1 MEDIGGIILAGGKS
15 SRMGQDKGLMSI
27 DNKAMVE
34 HIIKE
39 FNLAGVNELNI
50 ISNNPDYDKFS
61 HPVYEDIIKEKG
73 PLGGIYTGLHH
84 TTKTWNIIVPCDT
97 PKIKAKYFDL
107 LIKEKA
113 KSPIQVLKSR
123 DKTHFL
129 IGIIH
134 HSVKNLIKEQI
145 ENGELR
151 VETWIKNLGGRI
163 INLEEHIDFE
173 ESDFVNLNTINEYN
187 KINHHE
193 KV

>member
-1 MEDIGGIILAGGKS
+1 MEEIGGIILAGGKS
-15 SRMGQDKGLMSI
+15 SRMGQDKGLMPI
-27 DNKAMVE
+27 DDKTMVE
-34 HIIKE
+34 HIINE
-39 FNLAGVNELNI
+39 FNLAGVNDLNI
-50 ISNNPDYDKFS
+50 ISNNPDYHKFNP
-61 HPVYEDIIKEKG
+61 PVYEDIIKEKG
-73 PLGGIYTGLHH
+73 PLGGIFTGLHH
-84 TTKTWNIIVPCDT
+84 TTKTWNIIAPCDT
-97 PKIKAKYFDL
+97 PKIKAKYFNL
-107 LIKEKA
+107 LIKEKE
-113 KSPIQVLKSR
+113 KNPIQVLRSR

-134 HSVKNLIKEQI
+134 HSVKDLIKEQI

-163 INLEEHIDFE
+163 INLKEHLDFE